1 MPTELQ
7 ISRAT
12 EIEAD
17 SGLTIRL
24 ENWVNERPFWLVG
37 QRKVRKDIA
46 NAITTDILH
55 PVSDPSE
62 SPARLVKYRRQVNDA
77 LTYSFKKLIE
87 LPKDDNGLVFQ
98 SPEQRDSVSKEPFHT
113 EIIRESD
120 AWVSREVGTH
130 GIISE
135 AKLYD
140 DGKTTITLNYQG
152 KRFEGQD
159 ANPNL
164 ITSNDHP
171 TGAKVLFIKH
181 TAALGIIGWG
191 RKTKNEINRHASIVA
206 DQSPSS

>member
-1 MPTELQ
+1 MPTEVQ
-7 ISRAT
+7 ISRAP

-17 SGLTIRL
+17 SGLTVRL

-37 QRKVRKDIA
+37 QRKVRKDVA

-55 PVSDPSE
+55 PVSGNSE
-62 SPARLVKYRRQVNDA
+62 NPARLVKYRRQVNDA
-77 LTYSFKKLIE
+77 LAFSFEKLKE
-87 LPKDDNGLVFQ
+87 LLKDDTGIVFQ
-98 SPEQRDSVSKEPFHT
+98 SPEQKDSISKEPFHT
-113 EIIRESD
+113 EIIREND
-120 AWVSREVGTH
+120 AWVSREEGACGV
-130 GIISE
+130 ISE
-135 AKLYD
+135 ARLYD
-140 DGKTTITLNYQG
+140 DGKTAVTLNYQG
-152 KRFEGQD
+152 ERFESQN

-164 ITSNDHP
+164 ISSADHP